1 MRLALLADVHANLE
15 AFQACLEHAQE
26 QHVDRYA
33 FLGDLVGYGADPA
46 PVVELVM
53 RSVEGGSVAVLGN
66 HDQAVALGPS
76 TTMTGEASQ
85 AVKWTRAQLS
95 ATQLAFLGSLPMTVE
110 QGSCLYVHANAWNPG
125 GWEYLTSSQDVG
137 RSLAATPCRQ
147 TFCGHVHR
155 PALYHLSPGGTVA
168 HFDPVAGTG
177 IPLGSRRRW
186 LAIAGS
192 VGQPRDG
199 IPAASYATFDD
210 QGSVLSFFRVPY
222 DTAEAA
228 RKVRAAGLPETL
240 GRRLEAGG

>member
-1 MRLALLADVHANLE
+1 MRMALLADLHANLE
-15 AFQACLEHAQE
+15 AFRACLEHAQ
-26 QHVDRYA
+26 QQVDRYA

-53 RSVEGGSVAVLGN
+53 RQVAQGAVAVLGN

-76 TTMTGEASQ
+76 ASMTAEASQ
-85 AVKWTRAQLS
+85 AIKWTRSQLSVAQLN
-95 ATQLAFLGSLPMTVE
+95 FLGGLPLTVA
-110 QGSCLYVHANAWNPG
+110 QGNCLYVHANAWNPG
-125 GWEYLTSSQDVG
+125 GWEYLTSGQDVG
-137 RSLAATPCRQ
+137 RSLAATTCRQ

-155 PALYHLSPGGTVA
+155 PALYHLSPGGSIS
-168 HFDPVAGTG
+168 HFEPVAGTG

-210 QGSVLSFFRVPY
+210 QSNLLTFFRVPY

-228 RKVRAAGLPETL
+228 RKVRAAGLPEAL